1 MCVSSLVFLV
11 TVQICR
17 MSALAQV
24 LLENLNM
31 TGNMLKNGDNH
42 VKLEVNTSVNTAVPP
57 HTPPVHRLDF
67 LTLIIPFLFL
77 FCLSVVIFM
86 LNLFKASFTSL
97 SSLTRP
103 AYRHTPAPD
112 IQIIEPTRSQAAG
125 LIRQGSCEE

>member
-1 MCVSSLVFLV
+1 MVRMTGISLVFLV
-11 TVQICR
+11 TVEVCR

-24 LLENLNM
+24 LLEDLNM
-31 TGNMLKNGDNH
+31 TGKMTKNGENE
-42 VKLEVNTSVNTAVPP
+42 LNTSAVPSN
-57 HTPPVHRLDF
+57 TPPVHRLDF

-97 SSLTRP
+97 STLTRP

-112 IQIIEPTRSQAAG
+112 IQIIEPTRSQG
-125 LIRQGSCEE
+125 QGQVIL